1 MVNIIDINARL
12 EVISEIANLVNADF
26 KLRDGKIIEWSEGNP
41 PTDEEI
47 QSKIDAKQYQ
57 HDRAVAYP
65 NIQEQLDMIY
75 WDKINGTEKWKETID
90 KIKSDNPKP
99 E

>member
-12 EVISEIANLVNADF
+12 EAISEIANLVNADF